1 MNILIVDDSA
11 VCAKLATQAVIKFGT
26 PVVATGLS
34 EALTAVHDKHWD
46 LVILDIH
53 LGDDNGFLVFEEM
66 QKHANLKNIPVI
78 FVSGDGEISQ
88 KSMAFSLGADDYIV
102 KPFNFLELQM
112 RVNRTLKR
120 LNHQQEYIEVG
131 HFRLSTHQMYFEIL
145 GDKSAR
151 KIDLSPKEYQLLKFL
166 MENPN
171 QIFTRQQ
178 LLDKLW
184 GNEVHITDRTVD
196 SHVYSLRKK
205 MGTQSHFLVSA
216 RSWGYQLV
224 LQGTV
229 SQKPK
234 KMA

>member
-11 VCAKLATQAVIKFGT
+11 VCANIASQAVSKFGT
-26 PVVATGLS
+26 PAIATGLS
-34 EALTAVHDKHWD
+34 DALAAVHDKHWS

-53 LGDDNGFLVFEEM
+53 LGDENGFLVFEEM
-66 QKHANLKNIPVI
+66 QKHPHLKNIPVI

-112 RVNRTLKR
+112 RVSRTLKR
-120 LNHQQEYIEVG
+120 LNHRQEYIEVG
-131 HFRLSTHQMYFEIL
+131 HFRLSMHQMYFEIL
-145 GDKSAR
+145 SEKTAL
-151 KIDLSPKEYQLLKFL
+151 KIDLSPKEYQLLKFF

-178 LLDKLW
+178 LLDKIW
-184 GNEVHITDRTVD
+184 GNEASITDRTVD

-205 MGTQSHFLVSA
+205 MGDQSHLLVSA

-229 SQKPK
+229 TRKPK
-234 KMA
+234 KLA